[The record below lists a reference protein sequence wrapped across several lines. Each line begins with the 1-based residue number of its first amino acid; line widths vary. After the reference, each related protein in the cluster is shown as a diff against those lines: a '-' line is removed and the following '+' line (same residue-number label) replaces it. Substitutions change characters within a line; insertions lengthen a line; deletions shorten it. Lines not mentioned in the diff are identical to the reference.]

1 MFKIKYSRE
10 ELLTEYEIEMWEE
23 DKIKEFQRIILDWYD
38 EQKIDLP
45 WRRNQNPY
53 YIWIS
58 EVMLQQTRVDTV
70 IPYFE
75 KFIREFPEIIDLAK
89 APEEKVLKM
98 WEGLGYYSRAR
109 NLKAAAE
116 QIMIKHEGVFPNKPE
131 EIIQLKG
138 IGPYTAGAISSMAFN
153 LPTPAIDGNL
163 MRVLSRLFEIDLD
176 ISKAKNRKVFETVAL
191 YLIDHNRPGDF
202 NQALMDLGRTICT
215 PKNYFP
221 EQSPVKDFN
230 ASYLNDTWQEYPVK
244 KAKKKPTPLSYL
256 ALAIQNEKG
265 EYLIEK
271 RDENGL
277 LANMWMFPLIDV
289 EEMLTDG
296 EWKLFEAQT
305 FERLEANYKLFV
317 EKQLKEYYNLSVSL
331 EEQTSGVVEHVFS
344 HRIWNLSIFEA
355 KIDEASIHQKLTE
368 DYAWVSVENSD
379 QFAFPTVQKKLWDSL
394 QEITLF

>member
-1 MFKIKYSRE
+1 MFEIKYSRE
-10 ELLTEYEIEMWEE
+10 ELLTEYEIEIWEE
-23 DKIKEFQRIILDWYD
+23 DKIQEFQKIILDWYD

-75 KFIREFPEIIDLAK
+75 NFIQEFPEIIDLAK

-116 QIMIKHEGVFPNKPE
+116 QIMIKHRGIFPNKPE
-131 EIIQLKG
+131 DIIQLKG

-191 YLIDHNRPGDF
+191 YLIDHDRPGDF

-221 EQSPVKDFN
+221 ERSPVKDFN

-305 FERLEANYKLFV
+305 FERLEANYKFFV

-344 HRIWNLSIFEA
+344 HRIWHLSIFEA
-355 KIDEASIHQKLTE
+355 KIDEVSIHHKLAK
-368 DYAWVSVENSD
+368 DYAWVSVENRD